1 MKRNLLILG
10 ATLLLL
16 LTMATAQRRGG
27 GAGMPAGQS
36 GQHGA
41 AGQHGQMG
49 TGTGMGTGIG
59 THDQQRLRIHA
70 TDQQRQQLRD
80 CTQSADQLRTRTRDM
95 ARQSKKSAITPE
107 QAKQWREQLRHEV
120 RVMNQNHEQ
129 FMAGLSQEQKA
140 ASQLTLQQMEQS
152 RNRLLKASELL
163 ENELIAPEL
172 QSDRIREQA
181 RETERAAH
189 QLRKHQ
195 TDLVAQ
201 LTQ

>member
-27 GAGMPAGQS
+27 GAGMPGGQS

-49 TGTGMGTGIG
+49 TGTGMGTVG

-95 ARQSKKSAITPE
+95 TWQSKKSAITPE
-107 QAKQWREQLRHEV
+107 QAKQWREQLRNEV
-120 RVMNQNHEQ
+120 RVMNQNHEHSWQ
-129 FMAGLSQEQKA
+129 DFLK
-140 ASQLTLQQMEQS
+140 S
-152 RNRLLKASELL
+152 RRPHRS
-163 ENELIAPEL
+163 
-172 QSDRIREQA
+172 
-181 RETERAAH
+181 
-189 QLRKHQ
+189 
-195 TDLVAQ
+195 
-201 LTQ
+201 